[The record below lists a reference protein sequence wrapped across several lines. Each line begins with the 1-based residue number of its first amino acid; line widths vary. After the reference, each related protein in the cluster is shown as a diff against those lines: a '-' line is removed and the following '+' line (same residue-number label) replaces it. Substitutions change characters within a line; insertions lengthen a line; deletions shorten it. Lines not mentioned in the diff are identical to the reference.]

1 MVNDNSLQGDDD
13 ESVGVEQA
21 KFETK
26 HEDLQIGVDL
36 DLLEQFDSL
45 IFKNELNL
53 LQDLLVNW
61 DTLCVKYDAGTFDD
75 IRYDSDILH
84 DAVTCDDIRHD
95 SDRLHDAVTFDDIRH
110 DSGRLHDAVTFDD
123 IRHDSGRLYDA
134 VTFDD
139 IRHDGDI
146 GVVSDEND
154 NVGIINTSD

>member
-53 LQDLLVNW
+53 LQDWLVNW
-61 DTLCVKYDAGTFDD
+61 DTLSMKYDTVTFDD
-75 IRYDSDILH
+75 IRHDSDRLH
-84 DAVTCDDIRHD
+84 DVVTFDDIRHD
-95 SDRLHDAVTFDDIRH
+95 SDRLHDAMTFGDIRH
-110 DSGRLHDAVTFDD
+110 DTMEFMDAGDV
-123 IRHDSGRLYDA
+123 S
-134 VTFDD
+134 
-139 IRHDGDI
+139 DI
-146 GVVSDEND
+146 GVVS
-154 NVGIINTSD
+154 